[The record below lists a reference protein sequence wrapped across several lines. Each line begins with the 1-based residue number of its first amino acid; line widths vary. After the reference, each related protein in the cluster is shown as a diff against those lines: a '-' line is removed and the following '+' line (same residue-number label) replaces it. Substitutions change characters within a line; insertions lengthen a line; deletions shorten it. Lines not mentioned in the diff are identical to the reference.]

1 MNKNSKKITGI
12 LLAIVLTVSGYPAL
26 VSAQSSSDNY
36 RVEESYFGI
45 GGNPGAS
52 SANYGARQSGGSLG
66 AGSAASDDYQAEVGF
81 NTPSEPF
88 LEMYVTGANAD
99 LGNIDVDSPSIA
111 AAQAED
117 CNCSF
122 SVRSYL
128 SSEYVVITAS
138 APPVSENG
146 DELQAKSSQGAP
158 SGSSSV
164 EEFGINVVDN
174 SSPDVGA
181 NPANQPDDS
190 FADGQAAD
198 GYEIADQFKYAIG
211 DIIARSPAV
220 VGNPGIGKTDYT
232 ITYMAK
238 ISNITPAGFYQM
250 QHDLIAVPTF

>member
-12 LLAIVLTVSGYPAL
+12 LVSVLMVIAGYPSL
-26 VSAQSSSDNY
+26 VLAQSASDNY

-45 GGNPGAS
+45 GGDPGAAS
-52 SANYGARQSGGSLG
+52 DNYGARQSGGSLG
-66 AGSAASDDYQAEVGF
+66 AGSAASDDYSAEVGF

-88 LEMYVTGANAD
+88 LEMYVTSATVD
-99 LGNIDVDSPSIA
+99 LGDLDDSTPSIA

-128 SSEYVVITAS
+128 SSEYVVVTAS
-138 APPVSENG
+138 QPPTNESG
-146 DELQAKSSQGAP
+146 DTLQAKSSQGAP

-164 EEFGINVVDN
+164 EEFGINLVDN

-190 FADGQAAD
+190 FADGEAAT
-198 GYEIADQFKYAIG
+198 GYEVANQFKYGLG
-211 DIIARSPAV
+211 DIVARSPATI
-220 VGNPGIGKTDYT
+220 GNPGIGKTDYT

-238 ISNITPAGFYQM
+238 ISSITPAGLYEM
-250 QHDLIAVPTF
+250 SHDLIAVATF

>member
-1 MNKNSKKITGI
+1 MNKNSRKITGI
-12 LLAIVLTVSGYPAL
+12 LVAVLVAVAGLPSL
-26 VSAQSSSDNY
+26 VSAQASSDNY

-45 GGNPGAS
+45 GGNPDTS
-52 SANYGARQSGGSLG
+52 SDNYRARQSAGSLG
-66 AGSAASDDYQAEVGF
+66 VGSAASNNVRAEIGS

-88 LEMYVTGANAD
+88 LEMYVTSATVD
-99 LGNIDVDSPSIA
+99 LGDLDDSSPSIS

-128 SSEYVVITAS
+128 SSEYVVVTAS
-138 APPVSENG
+138 QPPTSENG
-146 DELQAKSSQGAP
+146 NSLQAKSSQGAP

-164 EEFGINVVDN
+164 EEFGINLVDN

-190 FADGQAAD
+190 FADGEAAT
-198 GYEIADQFKYAIG
+198 GYEIANQFKYGLG
-211 DIIARSPAV
+211 DVVARAPAV
-220 VGNPGIGKTDYT
+220 LGNPGIGKTDYT

-238 ISNITPAGFYQM
+238 ISSITAAGFYEM
-250 QHDLIAVPTF
+250 NHDLIAVPTF